1 MVATIKVGGNPDGVG
16 ITPDGGKVYVANQLD
31 NTVTVID
38 AAANAVIGSPI
49 AVGRA
54 PLGLAIT
61 PDGSRAYVANYYSN
75 TVSVIDTAT
84 DAVIGSRIPVG
95 VSPAAFGPFIQPT
108 VKFAGTPGLEN
119 CVRQSIKTLERR
131 YGSLDAT
138 AKVLGYDGPPA
149 LRKAIRRY
157 CG

>member
-1 MVATIKVGGNPDGVG
+1 MSETISCHHHAR
-16 ITPDGGKVYVANQLD
+16 IS
-31 NTVTVID
+31 
-38 AAANAVIGSPI
+38 AAAA
-49 AVGRA
+49 GRTRWPNLLR
-54 PLGLAIT
+54 PL
-61 PDGSRAYVANYYSN
+61 YSN
-75 TVSVIDTAT
+75 TVSVIDTDT
-84 DAVIGSRIPVG
+84 NAVIGSRIPVG
-95 VSPAAFGPFIQPT
+95 ESPAAFGPFIQPT
-108 VKFAGTPGLEN
+108 VKFGGTPGLEN